1 MTTPTELN
9 TDLPFIPFEQWD
21 VDGIE
26 QDLGLHYVRL
36 HPTLLEW
43 LEATPVIT
51 DKQRE
56 FLLELQSVLF
66 DNVDAWNE
74 EELKMKFISH
84 ILWIAQLDQTRYKG
98 FLERPLRAR
107 LGNVNVGG
115 KVDYMVATGKTNP
128 KEPFFFLHEYKRSRG
143 RDNDPLGQLL
153 VAMLAAR
160 ELNTITEPMYGCY
173 VVGRDW
179 FFAVIDGDAYSVS
192 DVYAATRGDDIF
204 LIVGFFQAMKRR
216 IDAHFERRDALL
228 AARGN
233 IGSFYNNPST

>member
-1 MTTPTELN
+1 MSGDSAVVMAIVLYFAATNNKCTTMTTPTELN

-26 QDLGLHYVRL
+26 QDLGLRFVPE

-43 LEATPVIT
+43 LGTAPAISEQDRETLIT
-51 DKQRE
+51 LQKI
-56 FLLELQSVLF
+56 LLY
-66 DNVDAWNE
+66 NVDAWNE

-115 KVDYMVATGKTNP
+115 KVD
-128 KEPFFFLHEYKRSRG
+128 
-143 RDNDPLGQLL
+143 NDPLGQLL

-160 ELNTITEPMYGCY
+160 ELNAITEPMYGCY

-228 AARGN
+228 AGRGN

>member
-1 MTTPTELN
+1 MMTTKPN
-9 TDLPFIPFEQWD
+9 NDLPFISFDQWD

-26 QDLGLHYVRL
+26 QELGLRYVRL
-36 HPTLLEW
+36 HPTLTEW
-43 LEATPVIT
+43 TSAAPDIT
-51 DKQRE
+51 AGQRE
-56 FLLELQSVLF
+56 LLLELRGVLF

-107 LGNVNVGG
+107 LGNVEVGG
-115 KVDYMVATGKTNP
+115 KVDYMVATGKMNP

-160 ELNTITEPMYGCY
+160 ELNAITEPMFGCY

-179 FFAVIDGDAYSVS
+179 FFVVIDGDAYSTS
-192 DVYAATRGDDIF
+192 DAYLATRDDIF

-216 IDAHFERRDALL
+216 IDAHFEKLDAEKLDAEKL
-228 AARGN
+228 AQ
-233 IGSFYNNPST
+233 